1 MTEFLGIDPTLEN
14 YWRSVILFG
23 KNVASYKFAL
33 AKSLMELAQTGKT
46 FIRLEE
52 LAEPFSRHITEHLK
66 IEDKQTTSK
75 SSSFLNVC
83 RQFNAGEIAK
93 EQLINQT
100 VKLGFINVIDA
111 FHNLSGAEISQR
123 FFTDERQGAKRGIA
137 LTDELFQLLESE
149 QFQSLSQEVEAR
161 WRLVETAWQL
171 KISRNLIL
179 VSYEPETELLFTRSN
194 RRRNVTSCRD
204 ALNGYQKGKCFY
216 CFGDIFIEL
225 ATDNLVHVDHFFA
238 HTLGKYGIAQPIDGV
253 WNLVLACQVCNCGV
267 NGKFDRLPTLRYLER
282 LHTRNEFL
290 IRSDNPLK
298 ETLIQQTGETAT
310 ARRRFLQNNYNRAI
324 TEAGRLIQWQP
335 AFEYPASF

>member
-1 MTEFLGIDPTLEN
+1 MTEFLGIDPTLED

-33 AKSLMELAQTGKT
+33 AKSLMELAPTGKT
-46 FIRLEE
+46 FITLEE

-75 SSSFLNVC
+75 SSSFLNIC

-111 FHNLSGAEISQR
+111 FHNLSSAEISQR
-123 FFTDERQGAKRGIA
+123 FFTDERQGINKGIA
-137 LTDELFQLLESE
+137 LTDELFQLLASG
-149 QFQSLSQEVEAR
+149 QFQNLSQEVEAR

-171 KISRNLIL
+171 KISRNL
-179 VSYEPETELLFTRSN
+179 VQVHYDSDTELLFTRSN
-194 RRRNVTSCRD
+194 RRVPVTTCRD

-216 CFGDIFIEL
+216 CFGDISIEPG
-225 ATDNLVHVDHFFA
+225 ANNLVNVDHFFPHA
-238 HTLGKYGIAQPIDGV
+238 LGKYGIAQPINGV
-253 WNLVLACQVCNCGV
+253 WNLVLACKPCNCGSK
-267 NGKFDRLPTLRYLER
+267 GKFDRLPTLRYLER

-290 IRSDNPLK
+290 IKSDNPLK
-298 ETLIQQTGETAT
+298 ETLIQQTGGSRT
-310 ARRRFLQNNYNRAI
+310 ARRSFLQDNYNRAG
-324 TEAGRLIQWQP
+324 TEGGRLIQWQP
-335 AFEYPASF
+335 TFEYSASF